1 MLKEIRFVVL
11 NITVAVVHLKK
22 TCKITN
28 LVKNKI
34 CIWKRKSINK
44 FLFVNVQLIQ

>member
-22 TCKITN
+22 IVKLQIWLKIKFVFEREN
-28 LVKNKI
+28 Q
-34 CIWKRKSINK
+34 SIN
-44 FLFVNVQLIQ
+44 LYL